1 MSGRAPRFR
10 LCLLLTREACR
21 LDPLET
27 MRRAVAGGADLV
39 QVREKDAAPRE
50 LLAWTCEVVALG
62 RELGVPVVVDDDV
75 AVARAAGAAGVHLG
89 QDDLPPEAARRVL
102 GPEAL
107 IGWSTHDLDQV
118 EAAARS
124 GAVDYVGFGPAFPTA
139 TKGYAAGL
147 GPAAVAEAVAA
158 SPLPVLA
165 IGGITP
171 ENRWRLPR
179 EAGVAVC
186 AALCGAERP
195 AEVAY
200 DLVEP
205 PV

>member
-10 LCLLLTREACR
+10 LCLLLTRRLCR
-21 LDPLET
+21 LAPLET

-39 QVREKDAAPRE
+39 QVREKDASPRE
-50 LLAWTCEVVALG
+50 LLAWTREVVALG

-75 AVARAAGAAGVHLG
+75 AVARVAGAAGVHLG

-107 IGWSTHDLDQV
+107 VGWSTHDLDQV
-118 EAAARS
+118 AAAARS
-124 GAVDYVGFGPAFPTA
+124 GVVDYVGFGPAFPTA

-179 EAGVAVC
+179 EAGVAVSS
-186 AALCGAERP
+186 ALCGAERP
-195 AEVAY
+195 AEVAH

-205 PV
+205 SV